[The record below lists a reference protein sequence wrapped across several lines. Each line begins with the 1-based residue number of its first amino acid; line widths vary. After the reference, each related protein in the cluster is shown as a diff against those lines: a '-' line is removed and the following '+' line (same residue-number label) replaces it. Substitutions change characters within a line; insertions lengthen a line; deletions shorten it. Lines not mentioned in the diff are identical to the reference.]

1 MLKNFIIQSGELIIN
16 ALVVMGLL
24 IALIAGISAMQFSFM
39 GGLMALLAG
48 IAVVVL
54 LAFVLYLLIDIRDN
68 LKQLNSN
75 KYQG

>member
-16 ALVVMGLL
+16 ALVIIGLL

-68 LKQLNSN
+68 LKELNKN
-75 KYQG
+75 KY

>member
-16 ALVVMGLL
+16 ALVVIGLL

-48 IAVVVL
+48 VAGVLL

-68 LKQLNSN
+68 LKELNSN

>member
-16 ALVVMGLL
+16 ALVVIGLL

-48 IAVVVL
+48 VAGVVL

-68 LKQLNSN
+68 LKELNSN
-75 KYQG
+75 K

>member
-16 ALVVMGLL
+16 ALVVIGLL

-48 IAVVVL
+48 VAGVVL

-68 LKQLNSN
+68 LKELNKN
-75 KYQG
+75 KC

>member
-16 ALVVMGLL
+16 ALVIIGLL

-48 IAVVVL
+48 VAVVVL

-68 LKQLNSN
+68 LKELNKN
-75 KYQG
+75 KC

>member
-16 ALVVMGLL
+16 ALVVIGLL

-48 IAVVVL
+48 VAGVVL

-68 LKQLNSN
+68 LKELNSN

>member
-68 LKQLNSN
+68 LKELNSN